1 MSKMIYLDMDGTI
14 ADLYGVENWLEMI
27 VNGDPKPYKIAK
39 RIVNENVLL
48 KLEKAGYTLG
58 IVSWL
63 AKGSTKEYDKAV
75 RKAKR
80 EWLEANFSK
89 VNFAEVHIV
98 KYGTPKFQV
107 VKDRTAIL
115 VDDEERNL
123 QEWKGT
129 AIHASELINI
139 A

>member
-14 ADLYGVENWLEMI
+14 ADLYGVDNWLEMI

-80 EWLEANFSK
+80 EWLELNFSK
-89 VNFAEVHIV
+89 VNFTEVHIV
-98 KYGTPKFQV
+98 KYGTPKFKV
-107 VKDRTAIL
+107 VKDINGIL
-115 VDDEERNL
+115 VDDEDRNL
-123 QEWKGT
+123 QEWKGL
-129 AIHASELINI
+129 AIHASELANI
-139 A
+139 V